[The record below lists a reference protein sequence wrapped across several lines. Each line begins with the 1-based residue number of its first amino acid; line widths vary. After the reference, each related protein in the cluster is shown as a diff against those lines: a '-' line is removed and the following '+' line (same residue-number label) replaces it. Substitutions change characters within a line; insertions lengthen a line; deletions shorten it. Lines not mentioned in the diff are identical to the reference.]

1 MAGSLWRISQ
11 EEGEGAPG
19 MEETSYNPLGER
31 PLQSKSPAG
40 KEKVSRLFIQD
51 VFYVRHPAE
60 ALLYSSRDG
69 AA

>member
-1 MAGSLWRISQ
+1 MNHRDRRIDGWLSLAISQ

-19 MEETSYNPLGER
+19 MEENSYNPLGER

-51 VFYVRHPAE
+51 VFHIGHPAE
-60 ALLYSSRDG
+60 A
-69 AA
+69 